1 MNEKELNQLPGF
13 LVRIRTIY
21 SSLRDSEKKIADYI
35 NENYKD
41 IMNLTITELAEKSGT
56 SESAVVRLCKG
67 LGYKGFQEFKI
78 KAAQDVIQPSQQIHE
93 AIERED
99 DLITIK
105 EKVFNAHIQTLIDT
119 LEILNNEELEKAV
132 DLIANA
138 NKLEIYGEGGSG
150 VVALDAQ
157 HKFLKIGLK
166 SFAYLDSDLKAMSA
180 SLLQKGDVVVGIS
193 HSGVSRNLIESLEI
207 AKKAGASIIT
217 ITNYSKSLI
226 LKVSDVV
233 LFTIS
238 KETAFKSYAMSSRI
252 AELSIIDAL
261 VMGVAFRR
269 FEESILNVQKTRDA
283 TFSKKY

>member
-21 SSLRDSEKKIADYI
+21 SSLRDSEKKIANYI
-35 NENYKD
+35 NENYQD

-56 SESAVVRLCKG
+56 SESAVVRLCKS

-105 EKVFNAHIQTLIDT
+105 EKVFNAHIQALIDT
-119 LEILNNEELEKAV
+119 LEILSNEELEKAV

-138 NKLEIYGEGGSG
+138 NRLEIYGEGGSG

-207 AKKAGASIIT
+207 AKKAGASIIA

-226 LKVSDVV
+226 LKVSDVA

-269 FEESILNVQKTRDA
+269 FEESIISIQKTRDA